1 MVWQIE
7 GQVNSFLKPVTSSE
21 TSFSV
26 ALRLHDVAATTSKLL
41 RTRTAPSRLQFWRT
55 CLMVSLLR
63 GIIKRE
69 PSEGASSRKIRAKH
83 RPDVKAHRRTYLPP
97 RPKRI
102 SWLLP
107 NDRPFI
113 EKPPDC
119 ASNIEGDRSW
129 LICSWGSVSLQCRT
143 TLSTS
148 VGYSGE
154 VADTVDAINSFNLKL
169 IEGSFE
175 EILKR
180 GRKLNSAVVTS
191 ELKVDKDFD
200 SAVGSPVSVGR
211 RN

>member
-1 MVWQIE
+1 M
-7 GQVNSFLKPVTSSE
+7 
-21 TSFSV
+21 
-26 ALRLHDVAATTSKLL
+26 
-41 RTRTAPSRLQFWRT
+41 
-55 CLMVSLLR
+55 
-63 GIIKRE
+63 
-69 PSEGASSRKIRAKH
+69 
-83 RPDVKAHRRTYLPP
+83 
-97 RPKRI
+97 
-102 SWLLP
+102 
-107 NDRPFI
+107 
-113 EKPPDC
+113 
-119 ASNIEGDRSW
+119 
-129 LICSWGSVSLQCRT
+129 SLQCRT